1 MKTYLAA
8 IGEGGA
14 RIAEAVVWTAMANMW
29 PADSLRILLIG
40 AHPEEDA
47 GAHRLV
53 QDYMTLHTLCAT
65 AEKPVLQTAVTLRHW
80 PEDKEGQQL
89 RSFCTNETDRLL
101 LRTLFPA
108 AAADSGDLGGYAP
121 TVALNWERLLWEK
134 KEDELSE
141 MAKEADTAQVILCG
155 SLCDAVCAAGIR
167 ALMRW
172 LREQNPACKPLLV
185 LQLAISDTDN
195 DGLAKASLPLID
207 ADPARMALIA
217 LPQDC
222 REQRTGGH
230 IADWLAAYAMRRL
243 LLGEEGPF
251 SFRLP
256 LGPESWAMFDAGD
269 TAWQR
274 SWESLMR
281 TAYLALMDYIPVT
294 LHLIDSKNPFR
305 SRGNAWFTQLYR
317 RKGKLTAEDRERQK
331 EELRTLRRLFT
342 SLVRW
347 MQQTQDSLP
356 APLRFAEEL
365 SGSYE
370 AAREHYMALLRKAG
384 DLTQL
389 RYDIKQGGLDEG
401 MPIQR
406 HQTGESEAER
416 ALRQSEEMQKELVAL
431 QMDQRAKDAEIGGRL
446 RRILLEDAVAQTRE
460 EADTVRAQLKAAEEK
475 IREAE
480 EIAKEDELPQIAIA
494 RSSLQK
500 LAHHL
505 IALDGRHAWAQQD
518 LKKAMQDESRLNPP
532 KMAEGRRLVSGGLFS
547 GRMLARLIELERA
560 TPHETKNLLAELE
573 PMWFWPGVS
582 RERVGEQIAAQQE
595 GEDGLSPTGVLMR
608 RILLCCRRQP
618 DETEVDR

>member
-47 GAHRLV
+47 NAHRLV
-53 QDYMTLHTLCAT
+53 QDYMTLHTLCAPA
-65 AEKPVLQTAVTLRHW
+65 AEPVLQTAVTLRHW

-108 AAADSGDLGGYAP
+108 AAADSGDLNGYAP

-141 MAKEADTAQVILCG
+141 MAREADTAQVILCG

-167 ALMRW
+167 ALSRW
-172 LREQNPACKPLLV
+172 LREQNPACQPFHV
-185 LQLAISDTDN
+185 LQLAISATDN
-195 DGLAKASLPLID
+195 DGLAKAALPLID

-222 REQRTGGH
+222 REQRSGGH

-269 TAWQR
+269 TLWQR
-274 SWESLMR
+274 SWEGLMR
-281 TAYLALMDYIPVT
+281 SAYLALMDYIPVA
-294 LHLIDSKNPFR
+294 LHLMDSKNPFR
-305 SRGNAWFTQLYR
+305 SRGNAWFPQIYR
-317 RKGKLTAEDRERQK
+317 KKGKTAAEDRERQK
-331 EELRTLRRLFT
+331 EELGTLRRLFT

-356 APLRFAEEL
+356 APLRFADEL

-370 AAREHYMALLRKAG
+370 AAREHYLALLKKAG

-389 RYDIKQGGLDEG
+389 RYDIRQGGLDEG
-401 MPIQR
+401 VPIQR
-406 HQTGESEAER
+406 HQTGETEAER
-416 ALRQSEEMQKELVAL
+416 ALRQSEEMQKELIAL

-446 RRILLEDAVAQTRE
+446 RRIMLEDAVAHTRE
-460 EADTVRAQLKAAEEK
+460 EADAVRSRLKDADEKIRAAEENAREEDVTK
-475 IREAE
+475 IAT
-480 EIAKEDELPQIAIA
+480 A
-494 RSSLQK
+494 RSSLEK

-518 LKKAMQDESRLNPP
+518 LKKAMQDENRLNPP
-532 KMAEGRRLVSGGLFS
+532 KMAEGRRIVSGGLFS
-547 GRMLARLIELERA
+547 GRMMGRLLELERA
-560 TPHETKNLLAELE
+560 TPHETKNLVAELE

-582 RERVGEQIAAQQE
+582 KERVAEQIGTRRE
-595 GEDGLSPTGVLMR
+595 DEDGLAPTGVLMR

-618 DETEVDR
+618 DEN